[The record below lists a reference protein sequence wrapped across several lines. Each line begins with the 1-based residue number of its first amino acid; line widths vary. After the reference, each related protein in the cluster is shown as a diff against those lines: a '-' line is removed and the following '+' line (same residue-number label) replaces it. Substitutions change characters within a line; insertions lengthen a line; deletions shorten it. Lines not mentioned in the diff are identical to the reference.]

1 MPYFQS
7 AGRKC
12 ANRKTKSSLELL
24 KKSLAMETLA
34 GDFFTHLKC
43 ALHKKTQISQNL
55 KFSVKKSWESWGD
68 FLKWW
73 EKVAI
78 FVLLW
83 NKVGH
88 F

>member
-1 MPYFQS
+1 MRRNLDGEFGE
-7 AGRKC
+7 GRDG
-12 ANRKTKSSLELL
+12 LIGE
-24 KKSLAMETLA
+24 
-34 GDFFTHLKC
+34 HLPRTKC
-43 ALHKKTQISQNL
+43 ALHKDLQISQNL

>member
-1 MPYFQS
+1 
-7 AGRKC
+7 
-12 ANRKTKSSLELL
+12 
-24 KKSLAMETLA
+24 METSFLRKIVYRA
-34 GDFFTHLKC
+34 QNLDGEFGDGRNGWIGEHLPRTNC
-43 ALHKKTQISQNL
+43 ALHKKFVNFAKL
-55 KFSVKKSWESWGD
+55 KIFCQKILGILGD

>member
-1 MPYFQS
+1 
-7 AGRKC
+7 
-12 ANRKTKSSLELL
+12 
-24 KKSLAMETLA
+24 METLA

-43 ALHKKTQISQNL
+43 ALHKNLQILRNL
-55 KFSVKKSWESWGD
+55 KFSVKKSWESWGG